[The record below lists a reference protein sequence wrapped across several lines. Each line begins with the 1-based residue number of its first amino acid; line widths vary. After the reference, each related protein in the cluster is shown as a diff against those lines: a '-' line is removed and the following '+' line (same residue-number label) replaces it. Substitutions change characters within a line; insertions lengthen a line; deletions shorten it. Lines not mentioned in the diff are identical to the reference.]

1 MWILINMVNNITTQS
16 HIRSSFACFE
26 CLDSAARVFF
36 KDQREYVLSSLTF
49 TPALQALFKVSHLRL
64 YHAVYVWFL
73 LSLTNSLL
81 ISHQWLSLTKQNR
94 HMTSVWE
101 ERIDKLLW
109 FPWGLERTSLCF
121 ECLCLMQWRGA
132 DEQGRRLRAVQE
144 GLRAP
149 TSW

>member
-26 CLDSAARVFF
+26 CLDSAAKFF
-36 KDQREYVLSSLTF
+36 LKIKGNMFYQAWHL
-49 TPALQALFKVSHLRL
+49 LQLYKLFLRSRICGCI
-64 YHAVYVWFL
+64 VWFL

-121 ECLCLMQWRGA
+121 ECLMQWRGA